1 MISATYRDF
10 FQACKPNPNNSLV
23 WLQLM
28 VMLAGLVWFQWQ
40 PEFVVFAYF
49 FETIIIGVIHLV
61 KMVLAARYGPEPDPE
76 LARSYHSKGR
86 QVAYFLIPF
95 FLFHYFFFVFVQSV
109 FVFAFFG
116 SSVAGVE
123 IREAFHVPMNYWNL
137 LQVPDM
143 QLLVIILIANQ
154 IAQMLRQF
162 VATGTYRQADVGLLM
177 MQPYIRIVIQQFVAI
192 LAGFFLFFADA
203 GMAAAVLV
211 ILLRALTDLLLIAAR
226 DVPAIWDS
234 WVTQLAEKS
243 NEPEAHKKRLTR
255 WVQALL
261 SY

>member
-1 MISATYRDF
+1 MTSATYRSL

-28 VMLAGLVWFQWQ
+28 VMLAGLVWFQWA

-61 KMVLAARYGPEPDPE
+61 KMMLAARFGPEPDPE

-86 QVAYFLIPF
+86 QVGYYLIPF
-95 FLFHYFFFVFVQSV
+95 FLVHYFFFVFVQSV

-116 SSVAGVE
+116 SSIAGVD
-123 IREAFHVPMNYWNL
+123 IQEAFRVPMNYWNL

-143 QLLVIILIANQ
+143 QLLVLVLVAGQ
-154 IAQMLRQF
+154 IAHTLSQF
-162 VATGTYRQADVGLLM
+162 VATGIYRQADVGLLM
-177 MQPYIRIVIQQFVAI
+177 MQPYVRIVIQQFVAI
-192 LAGFFLFFADA
+192 LAGFFLFMADA
-203 GMAAAVLV
+203 GMAAAVLLLV
-211 ILLRALTDLLLIAAR
+211 LRAATDLLLIAAR
-226 DVPAIWDS
+226 DVPEIWDG
-234 WVTQLAEKS
+234 WVSQLAEKS
-243 NEPEAHKKRLTR
+243 NNPSEHKKRLTK